1 MLMIDVD
8 DYTVNL
14 TSHTTLANI
23 PSGAI
28 IAVSESLTGKSVTSD
43 GWVRAD
49 PTVFP
54 EVTGDTGEAV
64 IVYKHT
70 GTSSTSTLLSYHDS
84 PTYQFVIPNG
94 SDIRVVWSTD
104 GNTIHSW
111 VCGLLRISH
120 FLASLPQSSLTGTT
134 PA

>member
-1 MLMIDVD
+1 MMIDAD

-28 IAVSESLTGKSVTSD
+28 IAVSESLTGKSVTSA
-43 GWVRAD
+43 GWVKAD

-94 SDIRVVWSTD
+94 SDIRVIWSTD
-104 GNTIHSW
+104 GFI
-111 VCGLLRISH
+111 R
-120 FLASLPQSSLTGTT
+120 F
-134 PA
+134 

>member
-1 MLMIDVD
+1 M
-8 DYTVNL
+8 
-14 TSHTTLANI
+14 
-23 PSGAI
+23 PSGLRGYN
-28 IAVSESLTGKSVTSD
+28 VYRNGVRQNTSPVTELGSVTSA
-43 GWVRAD
+43 GWVKAD

-94 SDIRVVWSTD
+94 SDIRVIWPTD
-104 GNTIHSW
+104 GFI
-111 VCGLLRISH
+111 R
-120 FLASLPQSSLTGTT
+120 F
-134 PA
+134 